1 MPYMLFSNGINLI
14 NSLNTGQILLGLDI
28 GDKSIGVALSDKNLI
43 IGSPLKTIYRKG
55 GLKDIDSMRI
65 ICNEFNVGG
74 IIIGLPLSLDGQENI
89 RTKKTREF
97 AKKLSSSLSLDYYFQ
112 DERFSTAVVTK
123 EMRKN
128 SLSNKK
134 IKKHVD
140 HSAAAYILQGFLDKY
155 LRNL

>member
-1 MPYMLFSNGINLI
+1 MLISNGTNLI
-14 NSLNTGQILLGLDI
+14 DTLNTGQILLGLDI